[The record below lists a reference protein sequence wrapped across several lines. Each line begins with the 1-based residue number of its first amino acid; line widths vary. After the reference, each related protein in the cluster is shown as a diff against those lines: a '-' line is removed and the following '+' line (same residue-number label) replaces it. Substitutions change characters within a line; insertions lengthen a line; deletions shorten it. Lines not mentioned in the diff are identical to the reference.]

1 MLSTRK
7 NKFNN
12 RPLKDLHSEQVR
24 STKGENTEI
33 FKNENKN
40 ICHRKCRDSRLN
52 KISKMALLLHR
63 IRSLLA
69 HFAVFASSSY
79 CNLKS
84 SSWYC
89 TGLLALELEWGI
101 GAGLCAPRGGR
112 DHGNKQPLH
121 KIHRNNRPKS
131 TSVRS
136 LLAVSLAPFL
146 QYTNKCCRN
155 NNGMF
160 GSAPRRFRQRHAC
173 PVYLHAVAYCDCDAT
188 CATCRSKKSQPCAL

>member
-1 MLSTRK
+1 M
-7 NKFNN
+7 
-12 RPLKDLHSEQVR
+12 
-24 STKGENTEI
+24 
-33 FKNENKN
+33 
-40 ICHRKCRDSRLN
+40 CHRKCRDSRLN

-136 LLAVSLAPFL
+136 LLAVSLALFSL
-146 QYTNKCCRN
+146 RSYSTQINAAEIIMGCL
-155 NNGMF
+155 
-160 GSAPRRFRQRHAC
+160 APPPAGFVNATPALCIRTRSPTVIATPRVPR
-173 PVYLHAVAYCDCDAT
+173 VAA
-188 CATCRSKKSQPCAL
+188 KSPSRAHFSVFCLVCFAIAIQFW

>member
-1 MLSTRK
+1 
-7 NKFNN
+7 
-12 RPLKDLHSEQVR
+12 
-24 STKGENTEI
+24 
-33 FKNENKN
+33 
-40 ICHRKCRDSRLN
+40 
-52 KISKMALLLHR
+52 MALLLHR

-69 HFAVFASSSY
+69 HFAVFTSSSY

-136 LLAVSLAPFL
+136 LLAVSLALFSL
-146 QYTNKCCRN
+146 RSYSTQINAAEIIMGCL
-155 NNGMF
+155 
-160 GSAPRRFRQRHAC
+160 APPPPVSSTPRLPCVFARGRLLWLRRHVCHVSQQKV
-173 PVYLHAVAYCDCDAT
+173 PAVRT
-188 CATCRSKKSQPCAL
+188 LVFFV